1 MKKNFFRMFA
11 AIQPLVLTMAF
22 CGAIATVFTA
32 CNKDDDDS
40 PAPTPTPQPET
51 PSAYTVTLDFVMHEK
66 TFDMMTVDFIYTD
79 AKGNETTMKI
89 DKSTP
94 PNAQLTALEK
104 DFFDN
109 NPTLALW
116 RNEETEQRYPGIND
130 YLDTKHLKVYRV
142 TLENVAVGSTIK
154 TTALPHIL
162 DSFQPKEENDYAL
175 MPVVLI
181 SRSNADKFMTAHS
194 VSVSFFSAKN
204 WEKLKEMLNSK
215 ELAYCMNTV
224 VVN

>member
-11 AIQPLVLTMAF
+11 AILF

-32 CNKDDDDS
+32 CDKDDDDS
-40 PAPTPTPQPET
+40 PVPTPTPQPET
-51 PSAYTVTLDFVMHEK
+51 PTAYTVMLDFVMHEK

-79 AKGNETTMKI
+79 AKGKENTMKI
-89 DKSTP
+89 DKSTT

-142 TLENVAVGSTIK
+142 TLENVAVGTTLK

-162 DSFQPKEENDYAL
+162 DSFQPKEQDDYAL

-181 SRSNADKFMTAHS
+181 SRSNDDRFMTAHQ
-194 VSVSFFSAKN
+194 VSLSFFSAKN
-204 WEKLKEMLNSK
+204 WDKLKEKLNSK
-215 ELAYCMNTV
+215 ELAYCMNIV
-224 VVN
+224 EVY

>member
-11 AIQPLVLTMAF
+11 AILF

-51 PSAYTVTLDFVMHEK
+51 PTAYTVTLDLLMHEK
-66 TFDMMTVDFIYTD
+66 TFDMMTLDFIYTD
-79 AKGNETTMKI
+79 AKGKETTMKI
-89 DKSTP
+89 DKSTT
-94 PNAQLTALEK
+94 PNGQLTALEK
-104 DFFDN
+104 KFFDN
-109 NPTLALW
+109 DPTLAIW
-116 RNEETEQRYPGIND
+116 RVEESEQKYPGIND

-142 TLENVAVGSTIK
+142 TLENVAVGTTIK
-154 TTALPHIL
+154 TTAQPHIL

-181 SRSNADKFMTAHS
+181 SRSNADKFMAAQS
-194 VSVSFFSAKN
+194 VFLSFFSAKN